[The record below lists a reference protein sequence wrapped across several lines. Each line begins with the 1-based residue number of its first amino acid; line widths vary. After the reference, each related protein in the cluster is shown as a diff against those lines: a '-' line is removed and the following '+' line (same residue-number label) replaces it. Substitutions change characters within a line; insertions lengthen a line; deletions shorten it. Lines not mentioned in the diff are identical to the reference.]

1 MRSCKV
7 FEKTTAAF
15 NMYDIPMERGE
26 NCGENAKKQF
36 LKFGSVAEKIAFDWA
51 KNRWN
56 FMVFIDDPKFRQNAS
71 QSF

>member
-15 NMYDIPMERGE
+15 GMNDAPTERGE

-36 LKFGSVAEKIAFDWA
+36 LLYAFIAEKIEFYWA
-51 KNRWN
+51 KN
-56 FMVFIDDPKFRQNAS
+56 
-71 QSF
+71 

>member
-26 NCGENAKKQF
+26 NCGENAKNRF

-51 KNRWN
+51 KNR
-56 FMVFIDDPKFRQNAS
+56 
-71 QSF
+71 